1 MIFWLLLIL
10 LLSCQAC
17 NFIKKETLVQV
28 FSCEFYGISKN
39 TFSYRTPP
47 VTAFLVLAQNGSII
61 QRILILQKRAV
72 RIVHFQSRNSHTSPL
87 FKQSSILKFQDEIC
101 LENTLFVSKSL
112 NYLSSSVFNTRF
124 SFSSDQHNY
133 ET

>member
-1 MIFWLLLIL
+1 MLSFSKWENKLVFKYIFEHIFLQNT
-10 LLSCQAC
+10 SGDCFC
-17 NFIKKETLVQV
+17 LVW
-28 FSCEFYGISKN
+28 
-39 TFSYRTPP
+39 
-47 VTAFLVLAQNGSII
+47 AQNVSTI

-101 LENTLFVSKSL
+101 LENTLFVSRSL
-112 NYLSSSVFNTRF
+112 NNLSSSVFNTRF

-133 ET
+133 EA